1 MATQFF
7 RTFAAMSKRKGD
19 TEGFWAHFFRRYD
32 VIYTQRG
39 GKDVEH
45 RVSTSR
51 FIISIYVLCLVL
63 VVATV
68 TALLLFYSPLKR
80 LMPGYVSPEVRRQIV
95 ETSLRID
102 SLHEAVQR
110 HQLYVMNIQDIL
122 RGEVKV
128 DSVSTID
135 SLTILRSED
144 LMGRTERENEFVR
157 RYEEMEKYNL
167 TSQTL
172 RKSDMEGLHFYP
184 PVRGLLADAFNPA
197 DLHFGVDVLVAND
210 KNVNAVL
217 DGTVLMSGYTAN
229 NGYVV
234 VVQHTGNLVSVYKH
248 LSSILVREGEKVK
261 SGEVLGVAGKQGEKT
276 SQPYLHI
283 ELWHKGTALD
293 PTQYISF

>member
-1 MATQFF
+1 MN
-7 RTFAAMSKRKGD
+7 RRKKD
-19 TEGFWAHFFRRYD
+19 TEGFWKYFFRRYD
-32 VIYTQRG
+32 VIYTQHG

-45 RVSTSR
+45 RISTSR
-51 FIISIYVLCLVL
+51 FIISLYLCAVVL
-63 VVATV
+63 VVAAITV
-68 TALLLFYSPLKR
+68 LLLFYSPLKR
-80 LMPGYVSPEVRRQIV
+80 LMPGYVSPEVRHQIV
-95 ETSLRID
+95 ETSIRID
-102 SLHEAVQR
+102 SLYEAVQR

-122 RGEVKV
+122 RGEIKV
-128 DSVSTID
+128 DSITTID
-135 SLTILRSED
+135 SLTVLRSED
-144 LMGRTERENEFVR
+144 LMERTERENEFVR
-157 RYEEMEKYNL
+157 RYEETEKYNL

-184 PVRGLLADAFNPA
+184 PVRGLLADPFNPA
-197 DLHFGVDVLVAND
+197 DLHFGVDVLVTND

-234 VVQHTGNLVSVYKH
+234 VMQHTGNLVSVYRH

-261 SGEVLGVAGKQGEKT
+261 SGEVLGTAGVQGDKAL
-276 SQPYLHI
+276 QPYLHI

>member
-1 MATQFF
+1 
-7 RTFAAMSKRKGD
+7 MSRRKKD
-19 TEGFWAHFFRRYD
+19 TDGFWRHFFRRYD

-45 RVSTSR
+45 RMSTSR
-51 FIISIYVLCLVL
+51 FVITLYLLGVVC
-63 VVATV
+63 VVAV
-68 TALLLFYSPLKR
+68 LTALLLFYSPLKK

-95 ETSLRID
+95 EASIRVD

-122 RGEVKV
+122 RGKVKI
-128 DSVSTID
+128 DSISTID
-135 SLTILRSED
+135 SLTVLRSED

-157 RYEEMEKYNL
+157 KYEETEKYNL

-184 PVRGLLADAFNPA
+184 PIRGLLSDAFNPA
-197 DLHFGVDVLVAND
+197 ELHFGVDVLATND

-234 VVQHTGNLVSVYKH
+234 VVQHVGNLVSVYKH

-261 SGEVLGVAGKQGEKT
+261 SGEVLGIAGLQGVKSE
-276 SQPYLHI
+276 QPYLHI
-283 ELWHKGTALD
+283 ELWHKGNALD